1 MTEMSGG
8 GPRMS
13 VVIPNYNHGH
23 FIEEALA
30 AISGQTRLP
39 AEVVVVDDGSTDD
52 SVARLQSLA
61 ARMPWLRI
69 ERHAEN
75 RGVNAAC
82 NTGLGLASGDFVLFS
97 AADDRLDPHT
107 VERAFAAAAAFPT
120 SGIVFSD
127 HAEMNAD
134 GAATRVIPLDLPAE
148 RQHFSARDFV
158 RLLQRNFFY
167 FHVSSVWFNVKL
179 LRALGGF
186 APELRWHG
194 DLFAAYAAAFE
205 QGATYTP
212 GAVSYFRVGQQSYS
226 VTGARSRAQ
235 REVLRAWLAVTRRPG
250 WEKRRAAFVAA
261 AMWPDFSL
269 RALPVLMSDL
279 GYITPRLV
287 RRLIWLALWGKLAPI
302 VDSDLRERMRGIRS
316 RYRRS
321 RSWSNNLK

>member
-1 MTEMSGG
+1 MSEMSGS

-23 FIEEALA
+23 LIEDALN
-30 AISGQTRLP
+30 AISRQTMLP
-39 AEVVVVDDGSTDD
+39 SEVVVVDDGSTDD

-61 ARMPWLRI
+61 QRMPWLRI
-69 ERHAEN
+69 HRHGDN

-82 NTGLGLASGDFVLFS
+82 NTGLSLVSGDFVLFA
-97 AADDRLDPHT
+97 AADDRLDVNT
-107 VERAFAAAAAFPT
+107 VERACAAASVFPS

-127 HAEMNAD
+127 QAEMSAD
-134 GAATRVIPLDLPAE
+134 GAVTRIMPLDLHPE
-148 RQHFSARDFV
+148 RRHFSAQEFV

-186 APELRWHG
+186 PPELRWHG

-235 REVLRAWLAVTRRPG
+235 RDVLHAWLAMTRRPG

-269 RALPVLMSDL
+269 RAAPVLMSDL
-279 GYITPRLV
+279 GYVTPRLV
-287 RRLIWLALWGKLAPI
+287 RRLIWLALWSKLAPL
-302 VDSDLRERMRGIRS
+302 VGAGLRERMRGIRS

-321 RSWSNNLK
+321 RSWSNNVK

>member
-1 MTEMSGG
+1 MTDISGG

-23 FIEEALA
+23 LIEDALA
-30 AISGQTRLP
+30 AISRQTMLP

-52 SVARLQSLA
+52 SLARLHALA
-61 ARMPWLRI
+61 TRMPWLRI
-69 ERHAEN
+69 HEHGDN

-82 NTGLGLASGDFVLFS
+82 NSGLDLVSGDFVVFS
-97 AADDRLDPHT
+97 AADDRLAAET

-127 HAEMNAD
+127 QAEMSAD
-134 GAATRVIPLDLPAE
+134 GATMRVMPLDLPPQ
-148 RQHFSARDFV
+148 RRHFSAEEFV
-158 RLLQRNFFY
+158 RLMQCNFFY

-186 APELRWHG
+186 PLKLRWHG

-212 GAVSYFRVGQQSYS
+212 GAVSYFRKGPDSYS
-226 VTGARSRAQ
+226 VSGARSAAQ
-235 REVLRAWLAVTRRPG
+235 LDVLRAWLAATRRSG
-250 WEKRRAAFVAA
+250 WERRRAAFVAA
-261 AMWPDFSL
+261 AIWPEYSL
-269 RALPVLMSDL
+269 RALPVLMSDR
-279 GYITPRLV
+279 GYVTPRLL
-287 RRLIWLALWGKLAPI
+287 RRLIWLVLWSKIAPL
-302 VDSDLRERMRGIRS
+302 VDPRLRERLRSIRS

-321 RSWSNNLK
+321 RSSAG